1 MISSSTRSPR
11 SPSLT
16 GSCPLSAII
25 FASLGLT
32 ATVWLILVTGLRGI
46 ENTLAIAGFSILW
59 VVPLHI
65 IPIMLDSQGWRVLLH
80 DGDQKPSSGFLFW
93 VAGIREAINGLLP
106 VFRVG
111 GEFTGARLATRA
123 GISKANAIASVLVEV
138 TLTLFNQVFFT
149 LMGIFLLLTM
159 SMHHPFYGQILPP
172 LALGTAA
179 ILIFMLIQR
188 GGLFAF
194 CHRWIERMGGGNR
207 FVRAVGDPQAL
218 DQAIR
223 RLYQRR
229 SLLLRA
235 ALWQMAGLLAGVLE
249 IWLALF
255 LLGSRVGWSGALILE
270 SLSQALRSMS
280 FFVPSG
286 IGVQE
291 GGFVV
296 FGSLLGIRPDIT
308 LSLSLVRRLREVL
321 FGLPFLVSWQ
331 WLERR
336 KWALG
341 EASLPPPDPS

>member
-1 MISSSTRSPR
+1 MSALPANRARSAILAGR
-11 SPSLT
+11 
-16 GSCPLSAII
+16 CPLSAIL
-25 FASLGLT
+25 FASLGLA
-32 ATVWLILVTGLRGI
+32 ATVWLILNTGLLGI
-46 ENTLAIAGFSILW
+46 ENTIAIAGFSILW

-65 IPIMLDSQGWRVLLH
+65 LPIMLDSQGWRVLLH
-80 DGDQKPSSGFLFW
+80 DGEQKPSSGFLFW

-138 TLTLFNQVFFT
+138 TLTLVNQIFFT
-149 LMGIFLLLTM
+149 LAGIFLLVTV
-159 SMHHPFYGQILPP
+159 SSGHSFYGQILPALS
-172 LALGTAA
+172 LAAGA
-179 ILIFMLIQR
+179 IVIFVLIQR
-188 GGLFAF
+188 GGFFSF
-194 CHRWIERMGGGNR
+194 CHRWIEQLGWGNR
-207 FVRAVGDPQAL
+207 FVRAVGDPEAL
-218 DQAIR
+218 DQAIH

-229 SLLLRA
+229 TLLLRA
-235 ALWQMAGLLAGVLE
+235 GLWQMAGLLAGVLE

-255 LLGSRVGWSGALILE
+255 LLGSRVGWGGALVLE
-270 SLSQALRSMS
+270 SLSQALRSAS

-331 WLERR
+331 WIERR
-336 KWALG
+336 KWG
-341 EASLPPPDPS
+341 RMDSLAPPDLP

>member
-1 MISSSTRSPR
+1 MISSSPPR
-11 SPSLT
+11 STSLA
-16 GSCPLSAII
+16 GHCHLSAII
-25 FASLGLT
+25 FASLGLV
-32 ATVWLILVTGLRGI
+32 ATVWLILITGLRGI

-80 DGDQKPSSGFLFW
+80 DSEQKPSSGFLFW

-138 TLTLFNQVFFT
+138 TLTLFNQIFFT
-149 LMGIFLLLTM
+149 LMGIFLLVTV
-159 SMHHPFYGQILPP
+159 SMNHPFYGQILPALL
-172 LALGTAA
+172 LATTA
-179 ILIFMLIQR
+179 IVIFVLIQR
-188 GGLFAF
+188 GGFFSL
-194 CHRWIERMGGGNR
+194 CHRWIERLGGGNR
-207 FVRAVGDPQAL
+207 FIRAVGDPQAL
-218 DQAIR
+218 DRAIR

-229 SLLLRA
+229 TLLLRA

-255 LLGSRVGWSGALILE
+255 LLGSRVGWSGALVLE
-270 SLSQALRSMS
+270 SLSQALRSAS

-336 KWALG
+336 KWAQV
-341 EASLPPPDPS
+341 ASVAPPDPS

>member
-255 LLGSRVGWSGALILE
+255 LLGSRVGWSGALVLE

-336 KWALG
+336 KWSLG